1 MVHLFIYI
9 YKFLRII
16 SVNKTISD
24 DVPGPKPNPVINSP
38 NANTSGL
45 VAEIYKITPIKALQ
59 KQIPIVVFLI
69 LVI

>member
-9 YKFLRII
+9 YKFLRIV
-16 SVNKTISD
+16 SVNNTISD

-38 NANTSGL
+38 NANTLGL
-45 VAEIYKITPIKALQ
+45 VAEIYIITPIKALQ

>member
-9 YKFLRII
+9 YKFLRIV
-16 SVNKTISD
+16 SFKYTISD

-38 NANTSGL
+38 NANTLGL
-45 VAEIYKITPIKALQ
+45 VAEIYIITPIKALQ